1 MEVSGT
7 NKNIGNDTA
16 GETQTNKMQNESK
29 AWLNKRKHSCQ
40 MWTDGYNLPS
50 TTTVSLDI
58 QFIPCQ
64 RDNAIT

>member
-16 GETQTNKMQNESK
+16 GETQTNEMQNESK
-29 AWLNKRKHSCQ
+29 ARLEEKENTVVKWGLMDTIYH
-40 MWTDGYNLPS
+40 
-50 TTTVSLDI
+50 VSLDI

-64 RDNAIT
+64 RDKVIT